1 MRISERKKPAAVLRF
16 ILGEKLDADFCT
28 LVGCSRDLWRK
39 LENGDRRMTE
49 RVAAHVESATGVS
62 RVWLLAD
69 NAKAKPVGIDGQPFT
84 LESFRAYRAKQLTGE
99 RKPLAFAVYPG
110 GHLVSL
116 IGSAIAAGRAGK
128 LAAFA
133 VELDAAVAG
142 LRNKFGFDAQA
153 GAAALDRMRENA
165 RPYLLE
171 VCDNGKESSKE
182 REARL
187 AFLEGQVIKGN
198 AFPTSAVVQAQ
209 DDGSTKMTITGAGHP
224 TKPLAIK
231 PRAKRKKAKS

>member
-1 MRISERKKPAAVLRF
+1 
-16 ILGEKLDADFCT
+16 
-28 LVGCSRDLWRK
+28 
-39 LENGDRRMTE
+39 MTE

-62 RVWLLAD
+62 RVWLLAN

-84 LESFRAYRAKQLTGE
+84 LESYRAYRAKQLTGK

-142 LRNKFGFDAQA
+142 LRNKFGFDAAA
-153 GAAALDRMRENA
+153 GAAVFEKMRQDPK
-165 RPYLLE
+165 PYLGE
-171 VCDNGKESSKE
+171 VCDNAKESQEE

-187 AFLEGQVIKGN
+187 AFLANQIVGGN

-231 PRAKRKKAKS
+231 PRAKRKKAKP